1 MKGQRIALLERQ
13 TVNGEVAMKN
23 RWWLAGVCLLILIA
37 VIVSM
42 QGLATMGSTKA
53 KPADTVT
60 SPRINQGVQ
69 AVSYGDRSGSVPV
82 ILPRSG
88 WSEDPPR
95 EGTPNDEGRLP
106 DVQADDPRDFPDV
119 QADDPREFPGKDE
132 MYQEEP
138 YEVVPPEDDY
148 LDSMPPEETL
158 PSE

>member
-1 MKGQRIALLERQ
+1 
-13 TVNGEVAMKN
+13 MKN

-106 DVQADDPRDFPDV
+106 DVQADDPRFSCV
-119 QADDPREFPGKDE
+119 QADDPGNFPAGRNVP
-132 MYQEEP
+132 EEP
-138 YEVVPPEDDY
+138 YEVVPLKMTIWIPCRRGDCLRITE
-148 LDSMPPEETL
+148 P
-158 PSE
+158 